1 MEKRW
6 IFSPIKFRKL
16 INFPGNFSMV
26 GVLFFKKKIQQN
38 VVRMLT
44 KEFQIPSNQP
54 YCFNVFFSFFNL
66 EENQWQV
73 VMKKKNISNSTWR
86 NENWWK
92 TLTKTHV
99 LWKETAPRNRFCG
112 FMKNVKKCSDRQ
124 NLHRNW
130 MNEMNYFVIY

>member
-1 MEKRW
+1 
-6 IFSPIKFRKL
+6 
-16 INFPGNFSMV
+16 MV

-73 VMKKKNISNSTWR
+73 VMKKKHFKLHLKKWKLMKNP
-86 NENWWK
+86 NENTCTMK
-92 TLTKTHV
+92 
-99 LWKETAPRNRFCG
+99 RNRT
-112 FMKNVKKCSDRQ
+112 KKQILRFYEKREKM
-124 NLHRNW
+124 LR
-130 MNEMNYFVIY
+130 